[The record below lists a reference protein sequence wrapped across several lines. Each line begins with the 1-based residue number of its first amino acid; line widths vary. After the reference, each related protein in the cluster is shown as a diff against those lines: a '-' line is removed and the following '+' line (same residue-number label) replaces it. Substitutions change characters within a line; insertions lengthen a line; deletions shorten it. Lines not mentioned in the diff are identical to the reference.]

1 MISDIVGRCLAACR
15 AVLGSSKTCVLAF
28 SLVCVSVAPASA
40 QLERRFIRS
49 GNKSYERADYDKA
62 SENYVKALDK
72 NKESIEAI
80 ANMGNVLYK
89 QDNFEAAGEIFSR
102 LAESETDTLLKAGD
116 YYNLGNNLFKQR
128 RFEEALEAY
137 KNALRLDPSDADAA
151 YNLSVAEARTVN
163 RIEGLPEFFVV
174 SWFRNISHIMTSNG
188 WAVVSILFFALM
200 LAGGVW
206 YLLASTVGQRKAGF
220 TVSAVSLFLF
230 VVAVCVATS
239 QKRDKIDS
247 GRAVVMA
254 TAAAV
259 KSSPSVSGKDLF
271 VLGEGVCVS
280 LGEKI
285 GDWRQITIA
294 SGDKGWIL
302 SEQIEVI

>member
-1 MISDIVGRCLAACR
+1 MIKMLRYAVSAVFVLSAVAAQAAADRLDSLSAGVADSVAEATPYYAGDGSELAVWDRANDAYARGEFRAAIDGYNSLLAAGR
-15 AVLGSSKTCVLAF
+15 ESSKL
-28 SLVCVSVAPASA
+28 
-40 QLERRFIRS
+40 
-49 GNKSYERADYDKA
+49 
-62 SENYVKALDK
+62 
-72 NKESIEAI
+72 
-80 ANMGNVLYK
+80 
-89 QDNFEAAGEIFSR
+89 
-102 LAESETDTLLKAGD
+102 
-116 YYNLGNNLFKQR
+116 YYNLGNAYFKCDSIAGAIVSYNR
-128 RFEEALEAY
+128 
-137 KNALRLDPSDADAA
+137 ALRLDPSDADAA

>member
-1 MISDIVGRCLAACR
+1 MSAVAAQAAADRPDSLSAGVADSVAEAAPYYAGDGSELAVWDRANDAYARGEFRAAIDGYNSLLAAGR
-15 AVLGSSKTCVLAF
+15 ESSKL
-28 SLVCVSVAPASA
+28 
-40 QLERRFIRS
+40 
-49 GNKSYERADYDKA
+49 
-62 SENYVKALDK
+62 
-72 NKESIEAI
+72 
-80 ANMGNVLYK
+80 
-89 QDNFEAAGEIFSR
+89 
-102 LAESETDTLLKAGD
+102 
-116 YYNLGNNLFKQR
+116 YYNLGNAYFKCDSIAGAIVSYNR
-128 RFEEALEAY
+128 
-137 KNALRLDPSDADAA
+137 ALRLDPSDADVA

>member
-1 MISDIVGRCLAACR
+1 MIKMLRYAVSAVFVLLAVAAQAAADRPDSLSAGVADSVAEAAPYYAGDGSELAVWDRANDAYARGEFRAAIDGYNSLLAAGR
-15 AVLGSSKTCVLAF
+15 ESSKL
-28 SLVCVSVAPASA
+28 
-40 QLERRFIRS
+40 
-49 GNKSYERADYDKA
+49 
-62 SENYVKALDK
+62 
-72 NKESIEAI
+72 
-80 ANMGNVLYK
+80 
-89 QDNFEAAGEIFSR
+89 
-102 LAESETDTLLKAGD
+102 
-116 YYNLGNNLFKQR
+116 YYNLGNAYFKCDSIAGAIVSYNR
-128 RFEEALEAY
+128 
-137 KNALRLDPSDADAA
+137 ALRLDPSDADAA